1 MKKYI
6 ALVLALVCVLGLAG
20 CSDKNMTFDIGTANK
35 INIKSGLTGD
45 EVNIADNEFIQSIT
59 ENINSLRFEKTSKV
73 NGKVGYAYMLTW
85 FDTEDNQ
92 IARITITEE
101 NGYQISHDGYY
112 YKVGA
117 DLCIDTEL
125 IDEMLNI
132 ALSSAPAPAPAEQR
146 QSDKL

>member
-1 MKKYI
+1 MKKLI
-6 ALVLALVCVLGLAG
+6 ALLLALVCVLGLLG
-20 CSDKNMTFDIGTANK
+20 CSDKNVTFDIGTASK

-45 EVNIADNEFIQSIT
+45 EVNIADNEFIQNIT
-59 ENINSLRFEKTSKV
+59 ENINSLRFEKTSATD
-73 NGKVGYAYMLTW
+73 GKVGYAYVLTW

-92 IARITITEE
+92 IATITITEE

-117 DLCIDTEL
+117 DFSIDTAL

-132 ALSSAPAPAPAEQR
+132 ALSSAPAPA
-146 QSDKL
+146 K